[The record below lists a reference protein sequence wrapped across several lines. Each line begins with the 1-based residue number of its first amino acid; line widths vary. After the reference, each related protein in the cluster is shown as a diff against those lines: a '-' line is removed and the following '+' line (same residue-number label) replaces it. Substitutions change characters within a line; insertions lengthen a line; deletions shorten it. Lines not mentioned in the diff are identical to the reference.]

1 MTGDLVLYKWRTC
14 RSYLANRFGE
24 MDCWRIHYL
33 KFLKYFRIFR
43 MSFMPS
49 ITPSNTAI
57 PVLNERIIAFVLL
70 FAGGRGENILRT
82 VAIIACFWTWISP
95 RNFFLRWTIS
105 SKVSFGG
112 ICVLITYLFESVKI
126 KPARKFTIGEIMS
139 RLRKIITAMISK
151 MLIPA
156 MMEKLIIKP
165 PTIGSRI

>member
-1 MTGDLVLYKWRTC
+1 
-14 RSYLANRFGE
+14 
-24 MDCWRIHYL
+24 MDCWIIHYL

-43 MSFMPS
+43 MSFIPS

-57 PVLNERIIAFVLL
+57 PVLNERMIAFVLL

-82 VAIIACFWTWISP
+82 VAVIAFFWTWISP
-95 RNFFLRWTIS
+95 CNFFLRWAMF
-105 SKVSFGG
+105 SKVSLGV

-139 RLRKIITAMISK
+139 RLRKMMTAMMSR
-151 MLIPA
+151 MFIPA